1 MATDEECMGHA
12 RESVRLA
19 GLTDDQEIRDQL
31 FALARDWMAAA
42 MHDRDVLIFPPSNSR
57 A

>member
-31 FALARDWMAAA
+31 FALTRTGWPLRCTIATC
-42 MHDRDVLIFPPSNSR
+42 
-57 A
+57 

>member
-1 MATDEECMGHA
+1 MRAACWTDN
-12 RESVRLA
+12 
-19 GLTDDQEIRDQL
+19 QEIRDQL

-42 MHDRDVLIFPPSNSR
+42 MHDRDVLIFPPSSSR